1 MRPVA
6 SHVEATAKPSMLI
19 SVDHPHALY
28 HPQNY
33 AVEHAQVESENH
45 GKIVAIDLL
54 TGDFEVAIDSLT
66 AAKLLMI
73 RHPDTQIFCIRI
85 GHRAVH
91 RFTRRL

>member
-1 MRPVA
+1 MVVRSPHYSREEVA
-6 SHVEATAKPSMLI
+6 TRGHE
-19 SVDHPHALY
+19 LY
-28 HPQNY
+28 ESQIRT
-33 AVEHAQVESENH
+33 QVESENH

-66 AAKLLMI
+66 AAKLLMT

-91 RFTRRL
+91 SFGFHRLTPSP